1 MAMGVSVFGLG
12 YVGCVS
18 AACFA
23 REGFEVI
30 GVDVNPAKV
39 ARLNQG
45 LATILESGISELV
58 ADGVAAGR
66 LRATTSVEE
75 AVHAS
80 TVSLVCV
87 GTPSRPNGGID
98 LGYIERVCEQI
109 GAVLREKAARHVVVI
124 RSTVLPGTIHEVV
137 VPALE
142 RTSGKRLGEGFG
154 VASNPEFLREGSSV
168 KDFYEPPFT
177 VIGADSAP
185 TAEVLGSLYRGIEAP
200 VHVVDVRVAE
210 TLKYACNCFHG
221 VKVAFANEI
230 GSFCREV
237 GVDSHEVMRL
247 FCEDRKLNISTAYLR
262 PGFAFGGSCLPKD
275 LRALTHRARQLD
287 VDLPLLAGTLE
298 SNRRL
303 IDRVVE
309 MILATGAR
317 RVGLL
322 GITFKA
328 GTDDLRESPM
338 ITVAERLIGKG
349 VRLAIYDRDAS
360 EAGVTGANR
369 EYVEREIPHI
379 WSMMRPTIE
388 QVLAESDVIV
398 IGNGTK
404 AFREAEA
411 AVREGQVVIDLVRAF
426 GARRSDDDGYRGLA
440 W

>member
-1 MAMGVSVFGLG
+1 
-12 YVGCVS
+12 
-18 AACFA
+18 
-23 REGFEVI
+23 
-30 GVDVNPAKV
+30 
-39 ARLNQG
+39 
-45 LATILESGISELV
+45 
-58 ADGVAAGR
+58 
-66 LRATTSVEE
+66 
-75 AVHAS
+75 
-80 TVSLVCV
+80 
-87 GTPSRPNGGID
+87 
-98 LGYIERVCEQI
+98 
-109 GAVLREKAARHVVVI
+109 
-124 RSTVLPGTIHEVV
+124 
-137 VPALE
+137 
-142 RTSGKRLGEGFG
+142 
-154 VASNPEFLREGSSV
+154 
-168 KDFYEPPFT
+168 
-177 VIGADSAP
+177 
-185 TAEVLGSLYRGIEAP
+185 
-200 VHVVDVRVAE
+200 
-210 TLKYACNCFHG
+210 

-287 VDLPLLAGTLE
+287 LDLPLLAGTLE

-303 IDRVVE
+303 IGRVVD

-349 VRLAIYDRDAS
+349 VQLAIYDRDAS

-369 EYVEREIPHI
+369 EYVDREIPHI

-404 AFREAEA
+404 AFREVEA
-411 AVREGQVVIDLVRAF
+411 AARDGQVVIDLVRAF
-426 GARRSDDDGYRGLA
+426 GARRSDEAGYRGLA

>member
-1 MAMGVSVFGLG
+1 
-12 YVGCVS
+12 
-18 AACFA
+18 
-23 REGFEVI
+23 
-30 GVDVNPAKV
+30 
-39 ARLNQG
+39 
-45 LATILESGISELV
+45 
-58 ADGVAAGR
+58 
-66 LRATTSVEE
+66 
-75 AVHAS
+75 
-80 TVSLVCV
+80 
-87 GTPSRPNGGID
+87 
-98 LGYIERVCEQI
+98 
-109 GAVLREKAARHVVVI
+109 
-124 RSTVLPGTIHEVV
+124 
-137 VPALE
+137 
-142 RTSGKRLGEGFG
+142 
-154 VASNPEFLREGSSV
+154 
-168 KDFYEPPFT
+168 
-177 VIGADSAP
+177 
-185 TAEVLGSLYRGIEAP
+185 
-200 VHVVDVRVAE
+200 
-210 TLKYACNCFHG
+210 
-221 VKVAFANEI
+221 
-230 GSFCREV
+230 
-237 GVDSHEVMRL
+237 VMRL

-287 VDLPLLAGTLE
+287 LDLPLLAGTLE

-303 IDRVVE
+303 IGRVVD

-349 VRLAIYDRDAS
+349 VQLAIYDRDAS

-404 AFREAEA
+404 AFREVEG
-411 AVREGQVVIDLVRAF
+411 AVRDGQMVLDLVRAF
-426 GARRSDDDGYRGLA
+426 GVRRSDDAGYRGLA